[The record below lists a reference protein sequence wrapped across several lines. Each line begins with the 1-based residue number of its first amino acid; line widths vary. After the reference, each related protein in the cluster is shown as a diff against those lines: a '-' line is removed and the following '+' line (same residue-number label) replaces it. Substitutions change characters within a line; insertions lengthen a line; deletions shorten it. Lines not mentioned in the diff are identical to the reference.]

1 MGISGGPNIIEDGL
15 VLALDAADVFLPVNK
30 NLLTYTN
37 DLSNAAWGKI
47 RSQIT
52 ASATTAPDGTNT
64 AFAMT
69 ITDATGLVRLSQSPI
84 SASIVGGPY
93 TFSVYLKQNNI
104 SASLFDTGIYNTS
117 TTSGSEPSYNI
128 LNNFAATGSSGGY
141 VSNRTVT
148 SVGNGWYR
156 VATTATIA
164 NNSSWY
170 LFFDIEA
177 GSGTKTNGQ
186 SLYLWGPQFEYG
198 TIATEYQPV
207 NVTTRIWPNLVN
219 QSISGSLLN
228 NPAFDPSNGGSIVF
242 DGVNDYVGVSNTNLK
257 PTSGITQECWLKAA
271 AQVQVFIGLQYG
283 ISSNN
288 SYALWWGEGGTNT
301 WNGGINIG
309 GILYVISATTTWPN
323 SNTWFH
329 FVHTYD
335 GSTQKLYYNGNLIGS
350 ENRSGTITYDSSNT
364 VTTIGC
370 DFNGS
375 GYNTGIV
382 VPTNGNIPIAK
393 IYNRGLTSSEIQQ
406 NYNAQKSRFNLT

>member
-1 MGISGGPNIIEDGL
+1 MGISGGPDMIQDGL
-15 VLALDAADVFLPVNK
+15 VLALDAADVFLPVNR

-37 DLSNAAWGKI
+37 DLSNATWGKI

-52 ASATTAPDGTNT
+52 ASAATAPDGTNT

-128 LNNFAATGSSGGY
+128 LNNFAVTGSSGGY

-198 TIATEYQPV
+198 TVATEYQPV

-219 QSISGSLLN
+219 QSVSGSLLN
-228 NPAFDPSNGGSIVF
+228 NPAFDPSNRGSIVF
-242 DGVNDYVGVSNTNLK
+242 DGVNDYVTGSSVINAGSNFSVFAWIK
-257 PTSGITQECWLKAA
+257 PGAINVRNGI
-271 AQVQVFIGLQYG
+271 VG
-283 ISSNN
+283 N
-288 SYALWWGEGGTNT
+288 SYSYATRQGFLLSTATNYGGTNNTFFISIGADDAYRTANNNSITLNT
-301 WNGGINIG
+301 WNYVGGAVTNG
-309 GILYVISATTTWPN
+309 GQDIKLYVNGIETSYFGGTLSSGSILYDINQLLIGARHSATLEP
-323 SNTWFH
+323 F
-329 FVHTYD
+329 
-335 GSTQKLYYNGNLIGS
+335 IGS
-350 ENRSGTITYDSSNT
+350 IA
-364 VTTIGC
+364 TTQ
-370 DFNGS
+370 
-375 GYNTGIV
+375 
-382 VPTNGNIPIAK
+382 
-393 IYNRGLTSSEIQQ
+393 IYNRILTSSEILQ
-406 NYNAQKSRFNLT
+406 NYNAQKSRFNL

>member
-219 QSISGSLLN
+219 QSVSGSLLN

-242 DGVNDYVGVSNTNLK
+242 DGVNDNVTVPIPTQLGNIDYSIDFTLLVATSSANYGIFLWGSGVFNTNGL
-257 PTSGITQECWLKAA
+257 GIETRFQTNQLEYS
-271 AQVQVFIGLQYG
+271 INDGTGTGTRLQY
-283 ISSNN
+283 SFSNVTDN
-288 SYALWWGEGGTNT
+288 QYRHYTLTQIKQGTATLYVNGTSVVTQNYASESLFTNT
-301 WNGGINIG
+301 SSLLVGRGTDGYLNG
-309 GILYVISATTTWPN
+309 
-323 SNTWFH
+323 
-329 FVHTYD
+329 
-335 GSTQKLYYNGNLIGS
+335 K
-350 ENRSGTITYDSSNT
+350 
-364 VTTIGC
+364 
-370 DFNGS
+370 
-375 GYNTGIV
+375 
-382 VPTNGNIPIAK
+382 IANFRV
-393 IYNRGLTSSEIQQ
+393 YNRALSASEVAQ
-406 NYNAQKSRFNLT
+406 NYNSTKTRFGL